1 MNNIYQDIATRT
13 NGDIYI
19 GVVGPVRVGKSTFI
33 TQFMQNFVLPNMA
46 NDSVKTF
53 TIDELPQSAD
63 GVAIMTTQPKF
74 VPAKSVRVNLDD
86 TISANIRL
94 IDCVGYLVDGAQGYK
109 VDNKARMV
117 RTPWSESPMP
127 FEKAAEFG
135 THKVVAEHSTV
146 AVLVSQDGSF
156 GDIPRQNFVSAE
168 QRLVHELHE
177 HNKPFAMVLNS
188 SHPTDPQTQQLAQE
202 LQQKYNTCVI
212 PMDVRNMQTENVK
225 QVFEGILQDFDV
237 TAIEMNMPEWL
248 TALPFDNPIIQEVV
262 CELSSVSQ
270 NADKVVS
277 FANSGVLFGDSE
289 RFEPLNT
296 GNIDMGNGYVT
307 YDLVPKPN
315 LFYNVLSAQCGM
327 EIKSDFELVSHIKD
341 LAQAKREYDKLKTA
355 LDDVNT
361 TGYGVVQPSVD
372 DLEFSEPELMR
383 QGGKWGV
390 RLRASAPSIHLMRVD
405 LETEISPIVGSE
417 EQSKELID
425 YINTQRET
433 NPQDVWQINMFGR
446 SLQSM
451 MTGGIE
457 SKINSMPIEAQK
469 KMRKT
474 LTRIVNEGKGGI
486 ICILL

>member
-63 GVAIMTTQPKF
+63 GVEIMTTQPKF

-94 IDCVGYLVDGAQGYK
+94 IDCVGYLVDGAQGDK

-446 SLQSM
+446 SLQYM